1 MAKLWRRPNS
11 TEPKDPPFVEVDL
24 PHLRIEKPSL
34 IFLNGFF
41 AFDHIP
47 EFQRSGLAKM
57 EEYLAARPAG
67 SPAADV
73 YTYSHAG
80 LKDVFNVAAYS
91 VLPAFRACKAARNLA
106 AGVIMP
112 LVAKDFKRDEKGN
125 VSGTPL
131 PFDEA
136 KKNLRNITFLGYS
149 AGCVTA
155 QECFVASLRMM
166 KKIGYTEKDARK
178 ALNEVVYV
186 GVGVVS
192 RPGREKNRFTSLF
205 LEATNDSLVRFKNR
219 IWAPLRVFLDHF
231 FHRLKI
237 KQLGEHAAIITAA
250 LPHKHWEFR
259 IRDGKTVKE
268 QVRNLLPN
276 ASAFIKTYHEL
287 PRYVTQ
293 DEELS
298 PFAKMVNYSL
308 TNAVGRDKLFAPME
322 LLEPPKGTDEAT
334 AAAYREKISKAYVK
348 PAKIA

>member
-1 MAKLWRRPNS
+1 MAKLWRRPNGS
-11 TEPKDPPFVEVDL
+11 EPQTPPFVEVDL
-24 PHLRIEKPSL
+24 GALRIGKPSL

-57 EEYLAARPAG
+57 EEYMAMLPAG
-67 SPAADV
+67 SPPVDV

-91 VLPAFRACKAARNLA
+91 CLPAFRACKAARNLA
-106 AGVIMP
+106 AGIIMP
-112 LVAKDFKRDEKGN
+112 LVAQDFKRDEKGR

-131 PFDEA
+131 PLDAA
-136 KKNLRNITFLGYS
+136 KKNLRNITFFGYS
-149 AGCVTA
+149 AGCITA
-155 QECFVASLRMM
+155 QECFVASLKMM

-178 ALNEVVYV
+178 VLNEVVYV

-219 IWAPLRVFLDHF
+219 IWAPLRVFFNHF
-231 FHRLKI
+231 AHRLKI
-237 KQLGEHAAIITAA
+237 KPLGEHAAIITAA
-250 LPHKHWEFR
+250 LPHKHWEYR
-259 IRDGKTVKE
+259 
-268 QVRNLLPN
+268 VRNGQTVREKVGDLLPA
-276 ASAFIKTYHEL
+276 ASRFIKTYHEL

-308 TNAVGRDKLFAPME
+308 ANAVLRDRLMAPME
-322 LLEPPKGTDEAT
+322 LLEPSKGTDAAI

-348 PAKIA
+348 RAKSA